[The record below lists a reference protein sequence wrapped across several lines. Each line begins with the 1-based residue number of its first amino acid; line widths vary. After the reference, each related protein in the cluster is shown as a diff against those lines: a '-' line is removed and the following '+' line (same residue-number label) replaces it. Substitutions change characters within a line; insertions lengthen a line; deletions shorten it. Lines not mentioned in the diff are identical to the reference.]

1 MEVLRRH
8 CGGIVEELWRHC
20 EGIEEEELLL
30 EGEIFLAE
38 IAHEHSN
45 AGYEH
50 L

>member
-8 CGGIVEELWRHC
+8 CGGIVEALWRV
-20 EGIEEEELLL
+20 EEEDLFL

-38 IAHEHSN
+38 ITHEHSYP
-45 AGYEH
+45 GYEH